1 MEPAGPDAKAPTE
14 PMNTDS
20 TVNHR
25 TAVPASALLS
35 AWNGF
40 EWDNGVNLNQLAPL
54 DRITVRTRHSLYE
67 IIVLSTDS
75 AEVLVR
81 GGEFFPEFTRVRLA
95 GSSLGGSFLKLRT
108 IHVGFRL
115 ELSLGRTFV
124 LTSPVRRIS
133 LIADEG
139 RTADVM

>member
-1 MEPAGPDAKAPTE
+1 LSHSKPFQ
-14 PMNTDS
+14 
-20 TVNHR
+20 
-25 TAVPASALLS
+25 ALLS

-54 DRITVRTRHSLYE
+54 DRVTVRTRHSLYE

-133 LIADEG
+133 LIADES

>member
-1 MEPAGPDAKAPTE
+1 MDPAGPDPKTPDA
-14 PMNTDS
+14 MNTDS
-20 TVNHR
+20 ALTQR

-40 EWDNGVNLNQLAPL
+40 EWDNGVNLSQLAPL

-81 GGEFFPEFTRVRLA
+81 GGEFFPEFTRVRLS

-108 IHVGFRL
+108 VHVGFRL

-133 LIADEG
+133 LIADG
-139 RTADVM
+139 TRASDVM

>member
-1 MEPAGPDAKAPTE
+1 
-14 PMNTDS
+14 MNAETDL
-20 TVNHR
+20 TQR
-25 TAVPASALLS
+25 TAVPSSALLS

-40 EWDNGVNLNQLAPL
+40 EWDNGVNLNDLAPM
-54 DRITVRTRHSLYE
+54 DRLAVRTRHSLYE
-67 IIVLSTDS
+67 IIVLSTES
-75 AEVLVR
+75 GEVLVR
-81 GGEFFPEFTRVRLA
+81 GGEFFPEFTRVRLS

-133 LIADEG
+133 LVADD
-139 RTADVM
+139 RRADVN

>member
-1 MEPAGPDAKAPTE
+1 MVRAEQNAQAPNQ
-14 PMNTDS
+14 PMNADS
-20 TVNHR
+20 NVTHR
-25 TAVPASALLS
+25 TAVPSSALLS

-67 IIVLSTDS
+67 LIVLSTDS

-133 LIADEG
+133 LIAEES

>member
-1 MEPAGPDAKAPTE
+1 MEQARRASEAQVEVMD
-14 PMNTDS
+14 TDS
-20 TVNHR
+20 NLTHR

-54 DRITVRTRHSLYE
+54 DRVTVRTRHSLYE

-133 LIADEG
+133 LIADES
-139 RTADVM
+139 RAADVM

>member
-1 MEPAGPDAKAPTE
+1 
-14 PMNTDS
+14 MNADS
-20 TVNHR
+20 NLTHR
-25 TAVPASALLS
+25 TAVPSSALLS

-67 IIVLSTDS
+67 LIVLSTDS

-133 LIADEG
+133 LIADES

>member
-1 MEPAGPDAKAPTE
+1 
-14 PMNTDS
+14 MNADS
-20 TVNHR
+20 TIAQR
-25 TAVPASALLS
+25 TVVPTSALLS

-40 EWDNGVNLNQLAPL
+40 EWDNGVNLSQLSPL

-67 IIVLSTDS
+67 IVVLSTDN

-81 GGEFFPEFTRVRLA
+81 GGEFFPEFTRVRLS

-133 LIADEG
+133 LIADDT
-139 RTADVM
+139 RAAM